1 MADLVLNKRTTISS
15 EEVVTRAVQFF
26 STAKWRAT
34 SQSPRAATFEG
45 IPPIPWFMILL
56 MILGY
61 ICCVIPGI
69 IIQITLIR
77 KMRRFQNLVVTATT
91 QGHATDVVLTYPKHA
106 RKLAERFLTALPASP
121 PPIA

>member
-26 STAKWRAT
+26 STAQWRAT

-45 IPPIPWFMILL
+45 IPPIPWFMIVL

-61 ICCVIPGI
+61 ICCVVPGI

-77 KMRRFQNLVVTATT
+77 KMRRFQNLVVTATM
-91 QGHATDVVLTYPKHA
+91 QGGGTDVVLTYPKHA
-106 RKLAERFLTALPASP
+106 RKLADRFLAALPASP
-121 PPIA
+121 LPIA

>member
-15 EEVVTRAVQFF
+15 EEAVTRAVQFF
-26 STAKWRAT
+26 STAQWRAT

-45 IPPIPWFMILL
+45 IPPIPWFMIVL

-61 ICCVIPGI
+61 ICCVVPGI

-77 KMRRFQNLVVTATT
+77 KMRRFQNLVVTATS
-91 QGHATDVVLTYPKHA
+91 QGQATDVVLTYPKHA